1 MSPVRVHVNGAD
13 RELSAG
19 TTVADLA
26 DEVTASADQVAVAV
40 NGDVVRRQQ
49 WAETSLA
56 EGDRVEIVTAIQGG
70 G

>member
-1 MSPVRVHVNGAD
+1 MRVDVNGAE

-19 TTVADLA
+19 ATVADLVE
-26 DEVTASADQVAVAV
+26 EVTASADHVAVAV